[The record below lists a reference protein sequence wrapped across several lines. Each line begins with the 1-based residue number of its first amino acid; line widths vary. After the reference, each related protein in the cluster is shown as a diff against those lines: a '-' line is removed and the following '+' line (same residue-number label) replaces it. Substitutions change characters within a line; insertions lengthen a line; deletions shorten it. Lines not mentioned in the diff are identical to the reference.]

1 MSAFILWIGR
11 ATGLSALLSAVAAY
25 ALVAAIAGGSL
36 LGYGAWKY
44 HAGKTAGIAAE
55 RADWQDRL
63 RLAAIAQAAEA
74 KTRQADIDAAALD
87 YINRQRSDQ
96 AEIAAL
102 EQALLR
108 EQKDQDNAPPAANTA
123 PGKPASCRPA
133 GISAGVSTR
142 LDAVGREPAAK
153 AGGPR

>member
-11 ATGLSALLSAVAAY
+11 ATGLSSLLSAVAAY
-25 ALVAAIAGGSL
+25 ALVAALAGGSL

-44 HAGKTAGIAAE
+44 HAGKTAGVAAE

-63 RLAAIAQAAEA
+63 RLAAVAKAAEA
-74 KTRQADIDAAALD
+74 KTRQADVDAAAAD

-96 AEIAAL
+96 ATIAAL

-108 EQKDQDNAPPAANTA
+108 EQKDQDNASPDLDSV

-133 GISAGVSTR
+133 GIPAGVSIR
-142 LDAVGREPAAK
+142 LDAVGRQPAAK